1 MRKAEW
7 VSVDGADRVCLPA
20 ESVSLIENYLES
32 RYGFLAYDSH
42 ESYLTALSAVRPQ
55 FQAEK
60 FRALSLQVGEERVPK
75 HEKED
80 LYGEIYDLTSLL
92 ELGGVIHALK
102 RSYIVD
108 TIRMA
113 AGLVQL
119 YELDGSV
126 LDVGCNTGYV
136 LNCLAAQ
143 FGCNGVG
150 FDTNVKCIETARDVR
165 FGEECSFL
173 ACSDEDLALS
183 RVFDLVICATVGL
196 PTKRILNLASR
207 HISEKGMLLLID
219 NEWNGEA
226 LEAEARALGL
236 RVIHCEVIG
245 GYDVLRPE
253 TDHYGLLAAS
263 VIAGEK
269 APARRY
275 PKGDP
280 DWSSFQTFLYTSEF
294 PEHLHTQSHFLSYLS
309 ELGSDVTL

>member
-20 ESVSLIENYLES
+20 ESVSSIENYLES
-32 RYGFLAYDSH
+32 TYSFLAFDSH
-42 ESYLTALSAVRPQ
+42 ESYQTALSEVHPRSRAEQ
-55 FQAEK
+55 FDDLRSQ
-60 FRALSLQVGEERVPK
+60 LGDERLPK
-75 HEKED
+75 HKKEE
-80 LYGEIYDLTSLL
+80 LYRKLYDLTSELK
-92 ELGGVIHALK
+92 LGGVIHALK

-119 YELDGSV
+119 YDLDGSV

-150 FDTNVKCIETARDVR
+150 FDTNVKCIETARDAR
-165 FGEECSFL
+165 FGAECSFL

-183 RVFDLVICATVGL
+183 RVFDLMICATVGL

-207 HISEKGMLLLID
+207 HLSEKGMLLLID
-219 NEWNGEA
+219 HKWDAEPLG
-226 LEAEARALGL
+226 AEASAFGL
-236 RVIHCEVIG
+236 RVIHREVIG
-245 GYDVLRPE
+245 GHDPNASKGDAPYRAW
-253 TDHYGLLAAS
+253 AAS
-263 VIAGEK
+263 VFAGEK
-269 APARRY
+269 AVARRY
-275 PKGDP
+275 PMDAPG
-280 DWSSFQTFLYTSEF
+280 WHSFQTYVVTGEF

-309 ELGSDVTL
+309 DLGSEAT